1 MQRQRRLA
9 LPLSLLATLFLTAG
23 CNVGPG
29 ANGTFERSYPI
40 SGPLRIELNSASGD
54 VQITGGSDNTV
65 HVHADVTAHGMGFDD
80 PKKLLAEAINNPPI
94 ELRGDTLRIGKD
106 ISRLRNISITYRITV
121 PHETEVNSNVASG
134 AQTIFQIRGPL
145 KIQSASGSVRVA
157 HIDRDAQ
164 LNSVSGSID
173 ASDVG
178 DDVRANTLAGNV
190 SVSNTKGDVRAGALS
205 GTIEVKK
212 AGGRVDAQTASGSV
226 EVQDAVND
234 VKARS
239 ASGRVTVH
247 GNPAATSY
255 WQLTTVSGSVL
266 LGVPASSNFHLTA
279 EATSGEIRA
288 DIPIV
293 VEEQTKHA
301 LRAHIGNGGGR
312 VEIHT
317 TSGEIHISG
326 TNSN

>member
-9 LPLSLLATLFLTAG
+9 LEVSSLAVVFLFTG
-23 CNVGPG
+23 CNAGPG
-29 ANGTFERSYPI
+29 VSGSFERSYPI

-54 VQITGGSDNTV
+54 VQITGGSGNTV
-65 HVHADVTAHGMGFDD
+65 QVHADVTAHGMGFDD
-80 PKKLLAEAINNPPI
+80 SKKLLAETISNPPI
-94 ELRGDTLRIGKD
+94 EQRGDTLRIGKD

-190 SVSNTKGDVRAGALS
+190 SVSDTKGDVRAGALS
-205 GTIEVKK
+205 GAVEVKK
-212 AGGRVDAQTASGSV
+212 AGGRVDAETASGSV
-226 EVQDAVND
+226 EVDDAVND

-239 ASGRVTVH
+239 ASGRVSVH
-247 GNPAATSY
+247 GNPGATSY
-255 WQLTTVSGSVL
+255 WQLTTVSGPVL
-266 LGVPASSNFHLTA
+266 LGVPSTANFHLTA

-293 VEEQTKHA
+293 VEEQSKHA
-301 LRAHIGNGGGR
+301 LRAHVGNGGGR
-312 VEIHT
+312 VEVHT
-317 TSGEIHISG
+317 SSGEIRIAG
-326 TNSN
+326 ANVN